1 MLQGIQEQSF
11 LDGFAVGEL
20 TGKLKHEAPVQVKQW
35 IPLARIKE
43 FTGVLRTSNYSLVG
57 VSAHPSDP
65 EQLLIVAEKIA
76 KGKNPNGI
84 QAFAKNK
91 HFIYGSFA
99 KDKHFIEGWEAGCL
113 ASLLRYRKPDL
124 VEEWVQINNLD
135 VIQQITEQYKYVITF
150 MRSHPQDKRWKLL
163 VAKAIKPLV

>member
-20 TGKLKHEAPVQVKQW
+20 TGRLRHEAPVQVKQW

-43 FTGVLRTSNYSLVG
+43 FTRVLRTYKYSLEG

-76 KGKNPNGI
+76 EGKNPNWI
-84 QAFAKNK
+84 QALAKDK
-91 HFIYGSFA
+91 HFIYGSLA
-99 KDKHFIEGWEAGCL
+99 KDKHFIDGWEAGCL
-113 ASLLRYRKPDL
+113 ASLLHYRKPDL

-135 VIQQITEQYKYVITF
+135 VIQQITAQYQYVITF
-150 MRSHPQDKRWKLL
+150 MRSHPEDKKWKLL
-163 VAKAIKPLV
+163 VVKAIK